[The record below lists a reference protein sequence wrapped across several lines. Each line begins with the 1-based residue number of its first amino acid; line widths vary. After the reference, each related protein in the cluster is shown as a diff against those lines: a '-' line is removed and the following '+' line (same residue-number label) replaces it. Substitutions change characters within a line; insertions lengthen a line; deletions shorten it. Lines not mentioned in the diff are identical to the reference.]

1 MKLKNKGE
9 IWKPIKGFEKLYEI
23 SSLGRV
29 KSLARPMHLP
39 IKGKCYTSREK
50 IMSPARIGADGYEF
64 VYLRKNVKSHRY
76 YVHRLVADN
85 FLNDIKNGN
94 VVNHINGIK
103 YDNRVENLEWC
114 SQSDNVKHATRIL
127 GKRSIPL
134 AQIDKNTGEHIKDWA
149 NAYEA
154 HEKIGVS
161 AGDINACIN
170 GKRKSAGGF
179 RWERRAYV
187 A

>member
-1 MKLKNKGE
+1 MKLRNKGE
-9 IWKPIKGFEKLYEI
+9 IWRPIKGFEKIYEI

-39 IKGKCYTSREK
+39 VRGAYYTSREK

-64 VYLRKNVKSHRY
+64 VYLRKGGKAHRR

-85 FLNDIKNGN
+85 FLNGIKNGN
-94 VVNHINGIK
+94 VINHINGIK

-114 SQSDNVKHATRIL
+114 SQSENVKHATRVL
-127 GKRSIPL
+127 GLRGRKIAQYDKRG
-134 AQIDKNTGEHIKDWA
+134 NYIKTWA
-149 NAYEA
+149 NAYEVQ
-154 HEKIGVS
+154 EKLG
-161 AGDINACIN
+161 INRGNINSCIN
-170 GKRKSAGGF
+170 KHRKTAGGY
-179 RWERRAYV
+179 RWEALC

>member
-1 MKLKNKGE
+1 MKLRKQIRGYE
-9 IWKPIKGFEKLYEI
+9 GLYEVRSDGAII
-23 SSLGRV
+23 SM
-29 KSLARPMHLP
+29 P
-39 IKGKCYTSREK
+39 REK
-50 IMSPARIGADGYEF
+50 RLPNGKLCRSKERIMSPARIGEDGYEI
-64 VYLRKNVKSHRY
+64 VYLRKGGKTHRH

-85 FLNDIKNGN
+85 FLRDTKNGN

-114 SQSDNVKHATRIL
+114 SQSENVKHASRIL

-134 AQIDKNTGEHIKDWA
+134 AQIDKNTGEHIKEWA

-154 HEKIGVS
+154 HEKLGVS

-179 RWERRAYV
+179 RWERRAHV